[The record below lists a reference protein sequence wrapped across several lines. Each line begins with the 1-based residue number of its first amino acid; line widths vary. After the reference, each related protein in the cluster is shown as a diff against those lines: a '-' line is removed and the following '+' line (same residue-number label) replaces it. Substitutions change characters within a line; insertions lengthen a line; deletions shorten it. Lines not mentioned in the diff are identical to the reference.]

1 MPTLKHLITTF
12 TIVFFVPLA
21 YAVAHAPDAANDD
34 LTWIGVVTS
43 DATSIRC
50 GANESYYPIAYAN
63 SGDLVRVHGKR
74 QDWIKIDTSGSV
86 FKNSIGYV
94 KYPADNPAAFST
106 EDSTGTSS
114 GEIEVLA
121 KNIDSNELYRSW
133 RPIYRMH
140 EGDTIVIVDSKVTEP
155 GTLHREAYVV
165 HTVQMPASGIGW
177 INASH
182 IARATEEQAAAFNR
196 WTGNPEEEEEA
207 IASSDSNE
215 SSEGVDENA
224 SIDTEDFDDSES
236 LSIAELEA
244 AWNKI
249 AAEAVMGAE
258 VAPLRDLYSELL
270 ENNKDDLVIARI
282 SNARIKQLDVWAGL
296 QEQRVRIEEL
306 RAELAAKSEKVNEY
320 QSLMSMYGDY
330 ALVGR
335 LALSNTFDGRLRPFM
350 YRIQEQ
356 KSGRTL
362 GYLPTNKDWDLT
374 SLLGQTIGVTGTK
387 SWNPNWRVNVVHA
400 ERFDILSPAT
410 ATAERPIQ

>member
-12 TIVFFVPLA
+12 TIVLLVPFV
-21 YAVAHAPDAANDD
+21 YAVAQAPDSTNDD

-43 DATSIRC
+43 DATNIRC

-63 SGDLVRVHGKR
+63 VGDLVRVHGKR
-74 QDWIKIDTSGSV
+74 QNWIKIETNGGV
-86 FKNSIGYV
+86 FKDSIGYV

-106 EDSTGTSS
+106 EESVGTSS

-121 KNIDSNELYRSW
+121 KNIDSDELYRSW
-133 RPIYRMH
+133 RPIYRMN
-140 EGDTIVIVDSKVTEP
+140 EGDTIVVIHSMVTEP

-165 HTVQMPASGIGW
+165 HTVQMPASGTGW
-177 INASH
+177 INASRV
-182 IARATEEQAAAFNR
+182 ARATEEQAAAFDR
-196 WTGNPEEEEEA
+196 WPGNPEEEDA
-207 IASSDSNE
+207 SASSESNE
-215 SSEGVDENA
+215 SSEEVDENA
-224 SIDTEDFDDSES
+224 SIDTEDFDDSNS
-236 LSIAELEA
+236 ISIAELEA
-244 AWNKI
+244 AWNKV

-258 VAPLRDLYSELL
+258 VATLRDLYSELL

-282 SNARIKQLDVWAGL
+282 SNGRIKQLNVWAGL

-306 RAELAAKSEKVNEY
+306 RVELAAKTERVSEY
-320 QSLMSMYGDY
+320 QSAMSMYGEY

-387 SWNPNWRVNVVHA
+387 SWNPNWRVNVVDA
-400 ERFDILSPAT
+400 QRFDILSPAT
-410 ATAERPIQ
+410 AIAERHIQ